1 MNFQTTENVNT
12 YEIDLLGQRAA
23 VAVKTTITT
32 PSKVSLN
39 YIKEYVSKH
48 AVRAYPDDDNLKDQ
62 LEFDGED
69 IGLGVFNSDS
79 IDNIVE
85 EIHDYLITELG
96 VQVL

>member
-1 MNFQTTENVNT
+1 MKFETTENLNT

-48 AVRAYPDDDNLKDQ
+48 AVRAYPDDPDAENM
-62 LEFDGED
+62 EFDGED
-69 IGLGVFNSDS
+69 IGLGNFSSGSLDDLVDD
-79 IDNIVE
+79 IA
-85 EIHDYLITELG
+85 DYLITELG
-96 VQVL
+96 VQVQ